1 MAKGE
6 NVAFE
11 VGVSSIRERLG
22 NQVYSA
28 GRLFASGVLMD
39 EILSQG
45 FDYTPTKSCFR
56 PMFSLYSG
64 GKIGEMSTRDALWSW
79 LPSGEIDDESLGC
92 YVAPRLNSCILVGK
106 RRLSF
111 G

>member
-45 FDYTPTKSCFR
+45 FDYTPTKVLFRMFLCFY
-56 PMFSLYSG
+56 FFWCFDG
-64 GKIGEMSTRDALWSW
+64 VG
-79 LPSGEIDDESLGC
+79 
-92 YVAPRLNSCILVGK
+92 YVYLDGLF
-106 RRLSF
+106 LF
-111 G
+111 